1 MLKNDLP
8 ASKTIDAMS
17 NIEKEKN
24 YEIKNNVTFQ
34 NKEKKCKT
42 YVTHSFFYKLKYS
55 IETLGNVTIN

>member
-34 NKEKKCKT
+34 NKEKNVKLT
-42 YVTHSFFYKLKYS
+42 LHTVFF
-55 IETLGNVTIN
+55 TN